1 MRDSIEKIAG
11 SARAPLTHDERGAA
25 LITVLLFAVLMLIL
39 ITTML
44 TVTGNEILI
53 ASLHRDSVLALE
65 SADAAAVETVRRI
78 EAGRPYVQGFAGAI
92 SPGVDVRVIRR
103 EVGTNSAYQ
112 EIQVSATVRRVTR
125 HISLLVLQRMRT
137 FPPNLVRAYSITRD
151 GSAQL
156 NGDVYAQAF
165 VDLGPQSQQS
175 TGLTYA
181 GWWIESGTG
190 QSRKRCYSPRDADC
204 RSRRWYPATRW
215 AVSDISSL
223 GTEIMEQTRRC
234 PEGGAELLPSDTIA
248 GVMAE
253 DPCAEAQCRSVI
265 VSVYGFDRD
274 VAEGEP
280 AAVTDTQPCGL
291 PYKYVAVEF
300 PDTQNPRQTHP
311 RLVKAI
317 VFEQWF
323 DTYWE
328 FDEPQLTYAKKS
340 VLEKHPELGAIPPFP
355 EFHEIADNYDRVARE
370 GLITGGDFG
379 CRLPEMAGDMACP
392 EDVGRPLL
400 VFLDDDSAHIASNM
414 RGHGTLAARGN
425 LTITSNFE
433 YWGMALVNGLL
444 TGAGTPTIH
453 GTLVVNGPL
462 LVTGNFTF
470 EAGGPSVPVG
480 RSVALSRAWWER

>member
-1 MRDSIEKIAG
+1 M
-11 SARAPLTHDERGAA
+11 HDQRGAA
-25 LITVLLFAVLMLIL
+25 LLTVLLFAVLMLIL

-44 TVTGNEILI
+44 TVTGNEVLI
-53 ASLHRDSVLALE
+53 ASLHRDGVLALE
-65 SADAAAVETVRRI
+65 SAEAAAVETVRRI
-78 EAGRPYVQGFAGAI
+78 EAGRPYVQGFAGSI

-112 EIQVSATVRRVTR
+112 EIQVSATVRSVTR
-125 HISLLVLQRMRT
+125 RISLLVLQRMRT

-156 NGDVYAQAF
+156 NGDAYAQAF

-181 GWWIESGTG
+181 GWWIESGAG
-190 QSRKRCYSPRDADC
+190 QSRKRCYSPRDPDC

-223 GTEIMEQTRRC
+223 GMEIMEQTHRC

-253 DPCAEAQCRSVI
+253 DPCAEAQCRPVI

-274 VAEGEP
+274 VVEGEP

-300 PDTQNPRQTHP
+300 PDTQNPQQTHP
-311 RLVKAI
+311 RLVKVI
-317 VFEQWF
+317 VFAQWF

-328 FDEPQLTYAKKS
+328 FDEPQLTYAKKPA
-340 VLEKHPELGAIPPFP
+340 LEKHPELGAIPPFP
-355 EFHEIADNYDRVARE
+355 EFHEIADNYDRAAHE

-400 VFLDDDSAHIASNM
+400 VFLDDDSAHIASTL
-414 RGHGTLAARGN
+414 RGYGTLAARGN

-462 LVTGNFTF
+462 LITGNFTF

-480 RSVALSRAWWER
+480 RSVALRRAWWER